1 MKRFL
6 TTLMVLFAVGC
17 SGPTPPA
24 ATPQATTSATPA
36 ASQSRLVA
44 LGDSLTEGLGV
55 EPDMAYPAQ
64 LEKRLQEA
72 GLDWKVVNA
81 GLSGETSSGLRSR
94 LDWVLKTRP
103 DAVILVTGAND
114 GLRGVDPDVT
124 KTNLDAIVTQLK
136 SQDIKVLL
144 GGMKAPPNFGED
156 YAGKFEGVYQDIADK
171 HSVPLVPFFLEGVAR
186 VPELNQDDGKHP
198 TAEGYTKVV
207 DHIFPQVK
215 SLLENSGT
223 S

>member
-1 MKRFL
+1 MKRL
-6 TTLMVLFAVGC
+6 LATLIVLFAVGC
-17 SGPTPPA
+17 SGPNSPA
-24 ATPQATTSATPA
+24 ATPQATTEPTPA
-36 ASQSRLVA
+36 ASQPRLVA

-64 LEKRLQEA
+64 LERRLQEA
-72 GLDWKVVNA
+72 GLNWKVVNA

-94 LDWVLKTRP
+94 LDWVLKTKP

-114 GLRGVDPDVT
+114 GLRGVDPAVT
-124 KTNLDAIVTQLK
+124 EANLDAIVTQLK
-136 SQDIKVLL
+136 SQNIKVLL

-156 YAGKFEGVYQDIADK
+156 YAGKFEGVYQRVADK

-207 DHIFPQVK
+207 DLIFPQVK
-215 SLLENSGT
+215 SLLGV
-223 S
+223 